1 MQRNKAFSLIELL
14 VLIAVIGVV
23 AFFSLPAI
31 NDWIKDREVKKET
44 NSLIAYLK
52 DIKSEVD
59 SGKFAMAWVHITP
72 NPQTWVMSQG
82 EWAQQM
88 KVPAPARTAQ
98 NRLSSYNNKSILNHH
113 KMCPGSAPGY
123 NNEGTQKYTQYS
135 TPYKWNGKVNWS
147 PNTHVCISKN
157 ALIMPTSGEPIRGI
171 PGRSWIMICSK
182 SNTTT
187 SGNKR
192 CHYNMT
198 TKTDY
203 RYVIKV
209 NPSLTFDLYKYNSN
223 SDTWIK
229 K

>member
-113 KMCPGSAPGY
+113 KMCPCLL
-123 NNEGTQKYTQYS
+123 YT
-135 TPYKWNGKVNWS
+135 
-147 PNTHVCISKN
+147 
-157 ALIMPTSGEPIRGI
+157 
-171 PGRSWIMICSK
+171 
-182 SNTTT
+182 
-187 SGNKR
+187 
-192 CHYNMT
+192 
-198 TKTDY
+198 
-203 RYVIKV
+203 
-209 NPSLTFDLYKYNSN
+209 
-223 SDTWIK
+223 SDAADEE
-229 K
+229 